1 MLIAPDRLAAQTRRR
16 RYHHLALAATEAA
29 KNLLDLPHTVLPK
42 DHLQPP
48 WLEVM
53 MVRHGLRGWVK
64 TVRNYSSHLG
74 QDRENRVGQDR
85 EKLALNLG
93 QDREK

>member
-1 MLIAPDRLAAQTRRR
+1 
-16 RYHHLALAATEAA
+16 
-29 KNLLDLPHTVLPK
+29 
-42 DHLQPP
+42 
-48 WLEVM
+48 

-93 QDREK
+93 HDRGK

>member
-1 MLIAPDRLAAQTRRR
+1 
-16 RYHHLALAATEAA
+16 
-29 KNLLDLPHTVLPK
+29 
-42 DHLQPP
+42 
-48 WLEVM
+48 
-53 MVRHGLRGWVK
+53 MVWHGLRGWVM
-64 TVRNYSSHLG
+64 TVREYSSHLG